1 MRTWISFRTGIRGM
15 RVGISLGPNDF
26 REAFGSTRGRG
37 TVKLRDL
44 VMSAVVV
51 GAWIWLAYFLIFN
64 G

>member
-1 MRTWISFRTGIRGM
+1 MRTWLSFRTGIRGM
-15 RVGISLGPNDF
+15 RVGISLGPSDF
-26 REAFGSTRGRG
+26 RKSLSGGRG

-51 GAWIWLAYFLIFN
+51 GAWIWLAYSRIFI